1 METED
6 REQASRRS
14 RAEPEGRIVLVVD
27 DEENL
32 RHMLQL
38 VLERAGYRVLTAR
51 DGLEALEVLD
61 KEPAVS
67 LVLCDVRMPRLDG
80 LRFLEEVARRRLD
93 LLVVMMSAYGSTDM
107 AIEAVKRGAADF
119 VNKPFRRD
127 EVVITLR
134 KVEERERLARENEAL
149 RRELAQQRLST
160 ELVGAEGGLRAVAE
174 VALKIS
180 TAPVTVLITGE
191 SGTGKEVLAR
201 CIHAWS
207 ARRDASFVAVNCAA
221 IPENLLE
228 SELFGHE
235 RGAFTGAVRRRR
247 GLFEQA
253 DGGSL
258 LLDEIGEM
266 PLALQV
272 KLLRVLEE
280 GRIRRV
286 GGDRDIPV
294 DVRILAAT
302 ARDLPENVARGRFRE
317 DLYYRLNV
325 VRLVMPPLR
334 ERREDIPL
342 LADHFLG
349 KSADRLGRSRPRLAP
364 EAMRVLERHAW
375 PGNVRQLENACERA
389 VLLAEGGLIGPQDLP
404 PELADPLAPGGLP
417 SLTPQDE
424 GDLSVK
430 RQVAELERVLISR
443 ALQRTGGNRSQAA
456 RLLQIS
462 YKALVYKIR
471 NYGLDS

>member
-1 METED
+1 
-6 REQASRRS
+6 
-14 RAEPEGRIVLVVD
+14 
-27 DEENL
+27 
-32 RHMLQL
+32 
-38 VLERAGYRVLTAR
+38 
-51 DGLEALEVLD
+51 
-61 KEPAVS
+61 
-67 LVLCDVRMPRLDG
+67 
-80 LRFLEEVARRRLD
+80 
-93 LLVVMMSAYGSTDM
+93 
-107 AIEAVKRGAADF
+107 
-119 VNKPFRRD
+119 
-127 EVVITLR
+127 
-134 KVEERERLARENEAL
+134 
-149 RRELAQQRLST
+149 
-160 ELVGAEGGLRAVAE
+160 